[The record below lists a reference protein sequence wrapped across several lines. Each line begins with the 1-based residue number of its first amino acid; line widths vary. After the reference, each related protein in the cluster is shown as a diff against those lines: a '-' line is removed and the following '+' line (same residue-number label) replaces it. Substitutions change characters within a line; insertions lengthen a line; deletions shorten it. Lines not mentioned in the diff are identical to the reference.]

1 MITGEYGAAALEPV
15 RSRLEYLAGRE
26 LRLLPVKNEFF
37 GGNTAV
43 TGLLVGADVRRALER
58 DTGPVGVYL
67 LPDVAL
73 SGDVF
78 LDDLPLDDV
87 AGIAMAPVRVAEAN
101 ARGLI
106 EAAVA

>member
-1 MITGEYGAAALEPV
+1 
-15 RSRLEYLAGRE
+15 
-26 LRLLPVKNEFF
+26 VKNEYF

-58 DTGPVGVYL
+58 DARPAGVYL

-78 LDDLPLDDV
+78 LDDVPLNDV
-87 AGIAMAPVRVAEAN
+87 EGVAKAPLRVAEAN